1 MGKIRVK
8 DLAQMMGIANQDLV
22 FKLKSI
28 GVRLEDENPTI
39 DSEVIEAVLHG
50 KSLRNPREVIL
61 RDKEAKATAPAPQR
75 RRPPS
80 RRMPASPRRP
90 LRRRTMIQKVEP
102 RIKTIPTSEPR
113 TPPPAA
119 APATPAPVVEQ
130 PPAAATPAPAA
141 ETKPA
146 VAPVARQKPAVKKS
160 VSAPAKPARKPAAGE
175 RVADASARRKR
186 RSERKKQA
194 QELPGLAFK
203 ESAPEGVVTVSEG
216 MTVRDYSEKLG
227 VKAKDLQKAL
237 FERGAMATIN
247 QVLDAELA
255 KQVAADLGVEVRTV
269 SFEEEVRIQDTIER
283 ETDEELN
290 VPRGPVVTIMGHVD
304 HGKTT
309 LLDYIRSSKIT
320 EGEYG
325 GITQHIGAYQVET
338 AHGKVVFLDT
348 PGHEAFTL
356 MRARGARA
364 TDIVILVVAADDGV
378 MPQTKEAIDHAK
390 AAKVPLVVAINK
402 IDKANANIDKV
413 KKELA
418 ENGVQVEDWGGD
430 VVSAPISALSGEG
443 VPELLELV
451 QLTADLL
458 ELKADPTLLAHG
470 VVLEARKEA
479 GRGIVATV
487 LVQTGTLRVAD
498 VFVAGAT
505 WGRVRAMADDLG
517 RKLDLA
523 GPATPVEVT
532 GFGDVPEAGDLFQ
545 VVGDESKAR
554 GIVEFR
560 QHELRQR
567 ELAPAPS
574 RVSLERLFDNIQDGG
589 LKELLVVLKA
599 DVQGSVEVLTET
611 LRKLSTDQVQIQLI
625 RAGVGA
631 VTTDDVLLASA
642 SNAVVVGFNVRPE
655 KKAADLAAKE
665 EVDIRLHTVIYELS
679 DEIRKAMTGLLE
691 PTFREVVRGRAEVR
705 EIFSVPRH
713 GTVAG
718 SHVVE
723 GTVPRN
729 ASARLLRDNVVVH
742 EGAIASLRRFKEDVA
757 EVRTGFDCGIRLERY
772 QDVKPGDVIEVYERE
787 EVAPTL

>member
-28 GVRLEDENPTI
+28 GVRLEEENPTI
-39 DSEVIEAVLHG
+39 DSDVIEAVLQG

-61 RDKEAKATAPAPQR
+61 RDKEAKAAAPAAPR

-80 RRMPASPRRP
+80 RRMPTSPRRP
-90 LRRRTMIQKVEP
+90 LRRRPMIQKVEP
-102 RIKTIPTSEPR
+102 RIKTIPVTETKQAPEAV
-113 TPPPAA
+113 PPAA
-119 APATPAPVVEQ
+119 EAPAEQPIEAPATPPAEAKEKPAP
-130 PPAAATPAPAA
+130 TPAA
-141 ETKPA
+141 EQ
-146 VAPVARQKPAVKKS
+146 VEAPVTAEPPVE
-160 VSAPAKPARKPAAGE
+160 APEAAPE
-175 RVADASARRKR
+175 RAADPSARRKR
-186 RSERKKQA
+186 RTERRKQA
-194 QELPGLAFK
+194 QEAPGLAFK
-203 ESAPEGVVTVSEG
+203 EGAPEGVVTVSEG
-216 MTVRDYSEKLG
+216 MTVREYSEKLG

-237 FERGAMATIN
+237 FNRGAMATIN
-247 QVLDAELA
+247 QVLDTDLA
-255 KQVAADLGVEVRTV
+255 IEVAADLGVEARIV
-269 SFEEEVRIQDTIER
+269 SFEEEVQIQDTLER
-283 ETDEELN
+283 EESEEIN

-309 LLDYIRSSKIT
+309 LLDHIRSSKIT
-320 EGEYG
+320 EGEHG

-338 AHGKVVFLDT
+338 EHGKVVFLDT

-356 MRARGARA
+356 MRARGAKA

-390 AAKVPLVVAINK
+390 AADVPLVVAINK
-402 IDKANANIDKV
+402 IDKQNANIDRV
-413 KKELA
+413 KKDLA
-418 ENGVQVEDWGGD
+418 ENGVQVEEWGGD
-430 VVSAPISALSGEG
+430 VVSAPIAALTGDG

-458 ELKADPTLLAHG
+458 ELRADPTLLAHG

-487 LVQTGTLRVAD
+487 LVQTGTLNVAD

-505 WGRVRAMADDLG
+505 WGRVRAMSDDLG
-517 RKLDLA
+517 RKVDSA

-532 GFGDVPEAGDLFQ
+532 GFGEVPEAGDLFQ

-560 QHELRQR
+560 RHEMRQR

-574 RVSLERLFDNIQDGG
+574 RVSLERLFDNIQEGG

-718 SHVVE
+718 CHVVE

-729 ASARLLRDNVVVH
+729 ASARLLRDNVVVY
-742 EGAIASLRRFKEDVA
+742 EGSLASLRRFKDDVA
-757 EVRTGFDCGIRLERY
+757 EVRTGFDCGIRLDRY